1 MTLPLTAADLADRV
15 ATALGSAD
23 LDAFADL
30 LAPDVQWGPV
40 NDFVS
45 GCHNRQEVL
54 AWYRAGRDRGVR
66 AQVTE
71 VVAGAD
77 KLLVGLR
84 VVRNPGANG
93 ADGSAERW
101 QVLTVRDGQVAD
113 IRGYDDR
120 AEAATCAGLDD

>member
-1 MTLPLTAADLADRV
+1 MTEPPTAADLAEPV
-15 ATALGSAD
+15 VTALGSAD
-23 LDAFADL
+23 LDAFAEL

-54 AWYRAGRDRGVR
+54 AWYRAARDGGMR

-77 KLLVGLR
+77 KLLVGLQ
-84 VVRNPGANG
+84 VVRPPA
-93 ADGSAERW
+93 ASGSEERW
-101 QVLTVRDGQVAD
+101 QVLTVRDGQVSD

-120 AEAATCAGLDD
+120 AEAATRAGVR